1 MCLLWKFV
9 AKCGMEGDGVHGD
22 PTDNVVFLCTGNS
35 ARSIMAACILN
46 DLRQLR
52 RERPEGA

>member
-1 MCLLWKFV
+1 
-9 AKCGMEGDGVHGD
+9 MEGDGVHGD

-46 DLRQLR
+46 DLGQLGRER
-52 RERPEGA
+52 REGA